1 MTDKRGKA
9 AIPRPADLPSPH
21 HAEKTDRNRNQ
32 PVQFA
37 AGGTLHKTNRA
48 YRDSDPECFPCFHI
62 RAPRGAYN
70 THGHPEK
77 HYQSRD

>member
-1 MTDKRGKA
+1 MPHKRGKA

-37 AGGTLHKTNRA
+37 FRGKLHKTNRA
-48 YRDSDPECFPCFHI
+48 YRDSDPKRFP
-62 RAPRGAYN
+62 
-70 THGHPEK
+70 
-77 HYQSRD
+77 